1 MSLEVINNHDGKE
14 QTLLPAISSST
25 EVAWRVADA
34 MRGVG
39 GFLSAVDVY
48 SCAYL
53 AYFIKSSDKPCAS
66 LSEAAAVAAGD
77 DPIVQEAIDNAVANV
92 DVDRFLAMTSRVS
105 LDGLRTYLLAGP
117 VTDSP
122 MSGESST
129 PNGIVALAL
138 SILDVREGDKVVD
151 FGSGVGGFLEHAA
164 IAAAGARLV
173 GVELNS
179 AHVAAARMRA
189 KVSGSDVAYECDDM
203 FTYYEDVIASSK
215 VDKAFSNYPWGMRAK
230 HLEGRSEYLEKVL
243 KGMSEYGRPTSAD
256 WVFNRLLVD
265 SITEDGLAVGIMT
278 NGAAFNGADVRVRK
292 YFIENGWIRAA
303 VSLPAGV
310 FAPWTNIGTTLIVL
324 AHGGMEG
331 VRLVDATDLGTKER
345 RGVTFTE
352 EDVQVIVERLG
363 ADSEKSALVSVEEL
377 AGREYTL
384 SANRFLQKEI
394 KLTNPVAFGDL
405 IVNVTR
411 GASLRAKELD
421 GLTCNEDTGIR
432 YLNLGNITDGSIDEE
447 LPCLKELDPKL
458 ERYCLKTGDLL
469 LSKNGAPY
477 KAAVAEVPEGQKILA
492 NGNLYIIKLN
502 TEKMDPYYA
511 AAFLNSP
518 DGKETL
524 ARASKGTVIP
534 NLPLSEL
541 RAIKLPLE
549 TAETQARVAAAY
561 RAKLEEIG
569 VLKLRL
575 ARAREELVD
584 LFNEEA

>member
-1 MSLEVINNHDGKE
+1 MLQSI
-14 QTLLPAISSST
+14 ISSGT
-25 EVAWRVADA
+25 EAAWRAADV
-34 MRGVG
+34 MRGVVA
-39 GFLSAVDVY
+39 SPSNEDAY

-53 AYFIKSSDKPCAS
+53 AYFIKSGEKSYAS
-66 LSEAAAVAAGD
+66 LSEAAAVAAAD
-77 DPIVQEAIDNAVANV
+77 DLIVQEAIDSAVANV
-92 DVDRFLAMTSRVS
+92 DDEKFLAAANRVS
-105 LDGLRTYLLAGP
+105 LDDLRTYLLAGP
-117 VTDSP
+117 VTDGP
-122 MSGESST
+122 VSGESTT
-129 PNGIVALAL
+129 PDGIVALAQ

-164 IAAAGARLV
+164 KATAGARLV
-173 GVELNS
+173 GVELNR

-189 KVSGSDVAYECDDM
+189 KVSGSGVTYECDDM

-215 VDKAFSNYPWGMRAK
+215 VNKAFSNYPWGMRTK
-230 HLEGRSEYLEKVL
+230 HLEGRSEYLGKVL
-243 KGMSEYGRPTSAD
+243 KGMSEYGRPISAD

-278 NGAAFNGADVRVRK
+278 NGSAFNGVDARVRK

-310 FAPWTNIGTTLIVL
+310 FTPWTNIATTLVVL
-324 AHGGMEG
+324 SHGHASE

-345 RGVTFTE
+345 RGVTLTE

-363 ADSEKSALVSVEEL
+363 VDSEKSALVSVQEL

-421 GLTCNEDTGIR
+421 ELTCNEDTGIH
-432 YLNLGNITDGSIDEE
+432 YLNLGNITDGSIDEG
-447 LPCLKELDPKL
+447 LPCLKELDPKF
-458 ERYCLKTGDLL
+458 EGCCLKTGDLL
-469 LSKNGAPY
+469 LSKNGTPY
-477 KAAVAEVPEGQKILA
+477 KIAVAEVPEGRKILA
-492 NGNLYIIKLN
+492 NGNLYIIKLDA
-502 TEKMDPYYA
+502 EKVDPYYV

-518 DGKETL
+518 DGRETL
-524 ARASKGTVIP
+524 ARASRGSVIP

-541 RAIKLPLE
+541 RAFRLPLE

-561 RAKLEEIG
+561 RAKLDEIG

-575 ARAREELVD
+575 SRAREELVD
-584 LFNEEA
+584 LFNEGV